1 MSCLSRHIDVSAETQ
16 SQNYLHYKQS
26 LVETAGSVESD
37 IVAAVEALKS
47 WPLSPEADYRVHRLS
62 YRHLPAHLSHIALF
76 LYQPT
81 VLSKILLRQFDGV

>member
-47 WPLSPEADYRVHRLS
+47 WPLSPEADYLTGS

>member
-26 LVETAGSVESD
+26 LVETAGSAESD

-47 WPLSPEADYRVHRLS
+47 WPLSPEADYLTGS
-62 YRHLPAHLSHIALF
+62 
-76 LYQPT
+76 QT
-81 VLSKILLRQFDGV
+81 VLSSPACTPVPHCLVFIPAHCLVKNPAPSV